1 MIIGHKISSSK
12 VRLIIPG
19 GSSSM
24 NIRKIA
30 GGVAWFVLAAVL
42 VLFNA
47 AAAGA
52 ESVLPTEAQESV
64 IFSTK

>member
-1 MIIGHKISSSK
+1 
-12 VRLIIPG
+12 
-19 GSSSM
+19 M